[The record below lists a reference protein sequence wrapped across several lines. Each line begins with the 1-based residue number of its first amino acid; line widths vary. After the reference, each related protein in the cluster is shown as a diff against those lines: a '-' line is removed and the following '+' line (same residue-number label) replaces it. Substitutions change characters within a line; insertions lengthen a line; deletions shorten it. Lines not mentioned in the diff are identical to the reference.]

1 MSDDPHSR
9 GGPPT
14 YVADGAHA
22 PSHAERS
29 RTLLAGE
36 DAGTLSTLAL
46 DPAGF
51 PFGSVVT
58 YALDDAGAPL
68 VLMSTMAEH
77 ARNLDGDA
85 RCSLLVTA
93 GGDGAG
99 RLAAARATLVGT
111 CAPVPDDAADAAS
124 ERYLAAHPDAFWARL
139 PDFFVARLDVVA
151 IRYVR
156 GFGEMSWV
164 DAGAYASAEPDP
176 LDAAEAGIVEHMNDD
191 HADALMDL
199 TMHHLA
205 GAAPVTGVTMLAC
218 DRHGFEVRL
227 DLPPGDERQVAFGR
241 IGFPER
247 LDEPGQ
253 ARDAM
258 VALVRAL
265 PD

>member
-14 YVADGAHA
+14 YVADGARA
-22 PSHAERS
+22 PSHAERT
-29 RTLLAGE
+29 RTLLAGA

-77 ARNLDGDA
+77 ARNLADDG
-85 RCSLLVTA
+85 RCSLLVSA

-111 CAPVPDDAADAAS
+111 CAPVPDDAADAAI
-124 ERYLAAHPDAFWARL
+124 ERYLAAHPDAFWARF
-139 PDFFVARLDVVA
+139 PDFFVARLDVSA

-156 GFGEMSWV
+156 GFGDSCTC
-164 DAGAYASAEPDP
+164 ASERSLSA
-176 LDAAEAGIVEHMNDD
+176 
-191 HADALMDL
+191 
-199 TMHHLA
+199 
-205 GAAPVTGVTMLAC
+205 
-218 DRHGFEVRL
+218 RR
-227 DLPPGDERQVAFGR
+227 PP
-241 IGFPER
+241 P
-247 LDEPGQ
+247 
-253 ARDAM
+253 
-258 VALVRAL
+258 
-265 PD
+265 